1 MPLVKESLMG
11 KASAPPA
18 PDYVGA
24 AQAQGAANK
33 EAAVAS
39 GKLSNPSFSN
49 PLGSRDV
56 QFGYKGD
63 PEQVFIQ
70 DSLTP
75 IGQQRFDQEQ
85 RINTGLGDI
94 AESGLG
100 YVEGALDNPFDTA
113 SLPARSIN
121 AGQTAQDAILSRL
134 EPQIAKDRETL
145 RTQLVN
151 QGIRGGE
158 ASDDAY
164 RVQGQRENDLRI
176 AAALQGIQTGD
187 QARQQAI
194 QEQSFLRSEPL
205 NMLNAVRSASPVAM
219 PQFQGY
225 SGTNI
230 QAAPLMQAAQAQGQA
245 DLGLYNAKVGQQN
258 AGLGML
264 GTIGAA
270 AVPYMFSDRRL
281 KSNVVRIGTH
291 RCGVPLYAYDIFGRR
306 DVGVMADE
314 VAEVRPDAVMQ
325 HESGFL
331 MVNYGAL

>member
-1 MPLVKESLMG
+1 MG

-39 GKLSNPSFSN
+39 GKISNPSFSN
-49 PLGSRDV
+49 PLGSREV
-56 QFGYKGD
+56 TFGYRGD
-63 PEQVFIQ
+63 PDQVFVQ

-75 IGQQRFDQEQ
+75 IGQQRFDQDQ
-85 RINTGLGDI
+85 RINTGLGNI

-100 YVEGALDNPFDTA
+100 YVGNALANPFNTD

-134 EPQIAKDRETL
+134 EPQIAKDRDTL
-145 RTQLVN
+145 RTQLIN

-158 ASDDAY
+158 ASDNAY
-164 RVQGQRENDLRI
+164 RVQGQKENDLRI

-187 QARQQAI
+187 QSRQQAI
-194 QEQSFLRSEPL
+194 QEQAFLRNEPL
-205 NMLNAVRSASPVAM
+205 NMLNAVRSSSPVAM

-245 DLGLYNAKVGQQN
+245 NMGLYNAQIGQQN
-258 AGLGML
+258 AGLGLL
-264 GTIGAA
+264 GTLGAAGIGAW
-270 AVPYMFSDRRL
+270 P
-281 KSNVVRIGTH
+281 
-291 RCGVPLYAYDIFGRR
+291 FG
-306 DVGVMADE
+306 
-314 VAEVRPDAVMQ
+314 
-325 HESGFL
+325 
-331 MVNYGAL
+331 

>member
-1 MPLVKESLMG
+1 MG
-11 KASAPPA
+11 KASAPSP

-75 IGQQRFDQEQ
+75 VGQQRFDQEQ
-85 RINTGLGDI
+85 RINTGLGNI

-100 YVEGALDNPFDTA
+100 YVGSALDNPFDTA

-134 EPQIAKDRETL
+134 EPQIAKDRETM
-145 RTQLVN
+145 RTQLIN

-164 RVQGQRENDLRI
+164 RVQGQKENDLRI

-230 QAAPLMQAAQAQGQA
+230 QAAPIMQATQAQGQA
-245 DLGLYNAKVGQQN
+245 DMGLYNAKVGQQN
-258 AGLGML
+258 STLGLLGTLGAAGLYG
-264 GTIGAA
+264 
-270 AVPYMFSDRRL
+270 FSDRRL
-281 KSNVVRIGTH
+281 KSNIVRIGTH
-291 RCGVPLYAYDIFGRR
+291 RSGFPLYSYEIFGKP
-306 DVGVMADE
+306 DIGVMADE
-314 VAEVRPDAVMQ
+314 VAAVRPDAVVM
-325 HESGFL
+325 HKSGFM

>member
-1 MPLVKESLMG
+1 MG

-33 EAAVAS
+33 EAAVAT
-39 GKLSNPSFSN
+39 GKLSNPSFAN

-100 YVEGALDNPFDTA
+100 YVESALDNPFDTA

-121 AGQTAQDAILSRL
+121 AGQTAQDAIMSRL

-225 SGTNI
+225 TGQNI
-230 QAAPLMQAAQAQGQA
+230 QAAPIMQATQAQGQA
-245 DLGLYNAKVGQQN
+245 DMGLYNAKVGQQN
-258 AGLGML
+258 AGLGLL
-264 GTIGAA
+264 GTLGAA
-270 AVPYMFSDRRL
+270 GIQYGMFSDRRL
-281 KSNVVRIGTH
+281 KSNVVQIGTH

-306 DVGVMADE
+306 DIGVMADE
-314 VAEVRPDAVMQ
+314 VLAVRPDAVMR
-325 HESGFL
+325 HESVYL